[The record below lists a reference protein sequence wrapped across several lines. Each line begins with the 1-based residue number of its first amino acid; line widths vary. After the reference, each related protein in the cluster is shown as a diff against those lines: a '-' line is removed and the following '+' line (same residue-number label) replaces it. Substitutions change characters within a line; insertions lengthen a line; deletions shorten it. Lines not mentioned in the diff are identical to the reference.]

1 MIPIV
6 CLPIAGTGNPYQKL
20 MMEGLAAAGM
30 QVSHGVPGKL
40 LVFVRSAIR
49 YRPAYIHI
57 DWLHSY
63 YLRRRHWMTWLL
75 YPLFVLDVLI
85 AKYILGVKFVWT
97 LHNIFPHDRPV
108 FGPYLWAR
116 QFFARQC
123 DWIRVFDSGTVQR
136 ASEALGIMPEKFRI
150 VPEGSYIGYYPN
162 TISKEDAKRQLG
174 LPDSKRIL
182 LYLGLIKPYKGVL
195 ELVKS
200 YEACPE
206 KHQAI
211 LLIAGKA
218 MNAAYL
224 RQVQEAIQ
232 TESIYLYNRFVAD
245 DELQVFFNAADVM
258 VLPFER
264 IENSGSAIL
273 AMGFAKPII
282 APARGVL
289 TKRLFQQPELLY
301 KDQSIPASILDKA
314 ILLTDQEIE
323 SIGDKNFQALKQF
336 KWEDFASYFN

>member
-1 MIPIV
+1 
-6 CLPIAGTGNPYQKL
+6 
-20 MMEGLAAAGM
+20 
-30 QVSHGVPGKL
+30 
-40 LVFVRSAIR
+40 
-49 YRPAYIHI
+49 
-57 DWLHSY
+57 
-63 YLRRRHWMTWLL
+63 
-75 YPLFVLDVLI
+75 
-85 AKYILGVKFVWT
+85 
-97 LHNIFPHDRPV
+97 
-108 FGPYLWAR
+108 
-116 QFFARQC
+116 
-123 DWIRVFDSGTVQR
+123 
-136 ASEALGIMPEKFRI
+136 
-150 VPEGSYIGYYPN
+150 
-162 TISKEDAKRQLG
+162 
-174 LPDSKRIL
+174 
-182 LYLGLIKPYKGVL
+182 
-195 ELVKS
+195 
-200 YEACPE
+200 
-206 KHQAI
+206 
-211 LLIAGKA
+211 
-218 MNAAYL
+218 MNATYL

-232 TESIYLYNRFVAD
+232 TEGIYLYNRFVAD